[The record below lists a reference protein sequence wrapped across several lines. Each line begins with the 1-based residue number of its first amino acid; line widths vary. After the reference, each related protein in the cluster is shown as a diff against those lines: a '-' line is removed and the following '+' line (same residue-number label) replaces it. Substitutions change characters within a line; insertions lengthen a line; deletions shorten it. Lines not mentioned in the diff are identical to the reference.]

1 MYAAVC
7 GQKTR
12 GPVSNSLP
20 EGIAGT
26 SLQCPL
32 YKISCFCSSQNPL
45 ASSTFPFFFI
55 FWSLYAKPRRMSSM
69 GLRSAGVLLGYSRSL
84 TDRPL
89 FHLFTIMACHQM
101 ARLHFHQL
109 RPLLPAAFTG
119 KPAAVDEP
127 AALRRVHR
135 AGELSLQTDP
145 LLLFLHLRIRDGDRG
160 KQRLGIWV
168 HGIGV

>member
-1 MYAAVC
+1 MQPSADRKQGGLYRTAS
-7 GQKTR
+7 QK
-12 GPVSNSLP
+12 
-20 EGIAGT
+20 A
-26 SLQCPL
+26 LQEPPAMPL

-119 KPAAVDEP
+119 TPAGPPGWGALPPDGSSASFP
-127 AALRRVHR
+127 PPPDPGWGSRKAAPGYMG
-135 AGELSLQTDP
+135 AWDW
-145 LLLFLHLRIRDGDRG
+145 RIRPTPG
-160 KQRLGIWV
+160 
-168 HGIGV
+168 